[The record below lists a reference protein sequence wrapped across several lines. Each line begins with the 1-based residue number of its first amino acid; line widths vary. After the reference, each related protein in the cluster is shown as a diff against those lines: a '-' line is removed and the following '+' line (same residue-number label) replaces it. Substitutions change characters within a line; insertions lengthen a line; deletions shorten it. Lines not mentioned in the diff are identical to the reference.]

1 MNSSI
6 VLLPA
11 DRIPGYMPA
20 TFLRWL
26 AEQASVHT
34 AIVEIGCWRGRST
47 RVLCDNT
54 PGHVTAVDTWLGSP
68 GLEGDISIM
77 AEAHNDPD
85 WLYHEFQRNLAGA
98 TNLSIVRQSSLDAA
112 AALRAR
118 GQTFD
123 MIFIDAL
130 HDYES
135 VKADLKA
142 WYPLLRKPG
151 LFCGHDFDYGEVYK
165 AVTEAIPG
173 LAKQPGDEP
182 SGIWAANFMGPGK

>member
-1 MNSSI
+1 MNLSL
-6 VLLPA
+6 VAA

-26 AEQASVHT
+26 AEQASSHMS
-34 AIVEIGCWRGRST
+34 IVEIGSWRGRST

-54 PGHVTAVDTWLGSP
+54 SGNVTAVDTWRGSP
-68 GLEGDISIM
+68 GLDGDVTIM
-77 AEAHNDPD
+77 AEHYADPD
-85 WLYHEFQRNLAGA
+85 WVFSEFQRNLAGA
-98 TNLSIVRQSSLDAA
+98 TNLEIIRQPSVVAASL
-112 AALRAR
+112 LKREGR
-118 GQTFD
+118 TFD

-142 WYPLLRKPG
+142 WFPLLRRPG

-173 LAKQPGDEP
+173 LTKPPGSEP
-182 SGIWAANFMGPGK
+182 SGIWAANFLAGPKP